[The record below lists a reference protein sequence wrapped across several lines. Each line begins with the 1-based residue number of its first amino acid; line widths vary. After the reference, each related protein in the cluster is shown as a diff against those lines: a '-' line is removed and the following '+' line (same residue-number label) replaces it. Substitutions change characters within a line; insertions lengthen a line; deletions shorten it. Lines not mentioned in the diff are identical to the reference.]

1 MNLGEEVRNH
11 RLLMDPVYDEF
22 IIVEKSS
29 VLSDLLDSFY
39 LQRLRHIRQLGPCY
53 YVYPGAEHTRFQ
65 HSVGVMW
72 LTKKALNFL
81 RMKGYGVDEE
91 LRTAILVSALT
102 HDLGHSPYSH
112 ALEGVILPKR
122 HEELTEEA
130 LKRLEAEGK
139 VEKELFELV
148 KKILRKEHELPFTYQ
163 LVSSQLDCDRL
174 DYLRRDA
181 YYTGVSFGKIDV
193 NRILVSILVEDNE
206 LVWNAKGFNALEA
219 YVMSRYQ
226 MYWAVYF
233 HKVNLSVQVLL
244 RKIIERVR
252 ELLLNGEELPMDSAL
267 SEVLKTQDIDKFFRL
282 TDSNVV
288 SSIYSL
294 LDVKDP
300 ILRDLCNRLVRRNFF
315 KTVEV
320 TPHQVLEFHE
330 KVERAGYDPNY
341 YFEVVEP
348 SKVAYSY
355 YSPSGTDVIKVKFGE
370 RVEELSNV
378 APTDAIKALSRK
390 VTKIYVTVPK
400 EVVGEREW
408 SSE

>member
-1 MNLGEEVRNH
+1 
-11 RLLMDPVYDEF
+11 MDPVYDEF

-29 VLSDLLDSFY
+29 VLSELLDSFY

-72 LTKKALNFL
+72 LARKALNFL
-81 RMKGYGVDEE
+81 KMKGYEIDEE
-91 LRTAILVSALT
+91 LQTAILVSALT

-112 ALEGVILPKR
+112 ALEGVILPKK

-130 LKRLEAEGK
+130 LERLEAEGK
-139 VEKELFELV
+139 IEKELLKLV

-193 NRILVSILVEDNE
+193 NRILVSILIENNE
-206 LVWNAKGFNALEA
+206 LVWSAKGFNALEA

-244 RKIIERVR
+244 KKIIERMR
-252 ELLLNGEELPMDSAL
+252 ELLLNGEKLP
-267 SEVLKTQDIDKFFRL
+267 
-282 TDSNVV
+282 
-288 SSIYSL
+288 
-294 LDVKDP
+294 
-300 ILRDLCNRLVRRNFF
+300 
-315 KTVEV
+315 
-320 TPHQVLEFHE
+320 
-330 KVERAGYDPNY
+330 
-341 YFEVVEP
+341 
-348 SKVAYSY
+348 
-355 YSPSGTDVIKVKFGE
+355 
-370 RVEELSNV
+370 
-378 APTDAIKALSRK
+378 
-390 VTKIYVTVPK
+390 
-400 EVVGEREW
+400 
-408 SSE
+408 

>member
-1 MNLGEEVRNH
+1 
-11 RLLMDPVYDEF
+11 MDPVYDEF

-29 VLSDLLDSFY
+29 ILSELLDSFY

-72 LTKKALNFL
+72 LVKKALNFL
-81 RMKGYGVDEE
+81 KMKGYEVDKE
-91 LRTAILVSALT
+91 LQTAILVAALL
-102 HDLGHSPYSH
+102 HDVGHSPYSH
-112 ALEGVILPKR
+112 ALEGVIVPQK
-122 HEELTEEA
+122 HEELTE
-130 LKRLEAEGK
+130 KVLEKLEGEGK
-139 VEKELFELV
+139 IDGKLLKTA

-193 NRILVSILVEDNE
+193 NRILVSVLIEDGE
-206 LVWNAKGFNALEA
+206 LVWSAKGFNALEA

-244 RKIIERVR
+244 KKIIERTR
-252 ELLLNGEELPMDSAL
+252 ELLLNGEKLPMDSTL
-267 SEVLKTQDIDKFFRL
+267 SEVLKTQDLDKFFRL

-300 ILRDLCNRLVRRNFF
+300 ILSDLCNRLVRRNFF

-320 TPHQVLEFHE
+320 KPSELLSLAERV
-330 KVERAGYDPNY
+330 KRAGYDVKY
-341 YFEVVEP
+341 YYEVVEP
-348 SKVAYSY
+348 AKVAYSY
-355 YSPSGTDVIKVKFGE
+355 YSPSGTDVIKVKFDGG
-370 RVEELSNV
+370 VDELSNV

-400 EVVGEREW
+400 EVF
-408 SSE
+408 